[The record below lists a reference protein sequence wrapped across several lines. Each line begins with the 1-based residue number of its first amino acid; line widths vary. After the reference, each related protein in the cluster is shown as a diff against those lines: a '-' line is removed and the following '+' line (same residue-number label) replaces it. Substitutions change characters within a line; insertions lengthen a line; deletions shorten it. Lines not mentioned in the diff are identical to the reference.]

1 MEEGNK
7 KEGAYILAEWNVSIF
22 GAWIDLE
29 WKTFPCI
36 SVWVALGMSFGRSE
50 PLESHVNNRND
61 KNWCTHARLRT
72 EGGQGTHWVSSSPSR
87 VLQSKPT
94 RLTHKKEVFLPCWS
108 RCPEEGVKCFLK
120 ERN

>member
-72 EGGQGTHWVSSSPSR
+72 EGGHTGSLLPLLECYSPS
-87 VLQSKPT
+87 LQDSL
-94 RLTHKKEVFLPCWS
+94 RRR
-108 RCPEEGVKCFLK
+108 RCSCLAGQDARK
-120 ERN
+120 RG